1 MNIADLTNPDTNPLP
16 EEVRE
21 LVAALIE
28 GRVHSLLILAEI
40 TDESGEASIH
50 SMYELD
56 MDENISNEFAF
67 VGALGL
73 LHRQVQEEIDPPTFR
88 IQITGSPDDDDENI
102 E

>member
-1 MNIADLTNPDTNPLP
+1 MKLADLTNPDTNPLP

-40 TDESGEASIH
+40 TDDSGEASIH

-56 MDENISNEFAF
+56 MDENISNEYAF

-88 IQITGSPDDDDENI
+88 IHDDDTDDD
-102 E
+102 

>member
-1 MNIADLTNPDTNPLP
+1 MKLADLTNPDTNPLP

-40 TDESGEASIH
+40 TDDTGEASIH

-56 MDENISNEFAF
+56 MDENISNEYVF

-88 IQITGSPDDDDENI
+88 IQITGGSDDDEDL

>member
-1 MNIADLTNPDTNPLP
+1 MKLADLTNPDTNPLP

-40 TDESGEASIH
+40 TDDTGEASIH
-50 SMYELD
+50 SMYELN
-56 MDENISNEFAF
+56 MDENISNEYAF

-73 LHRQVQEEIDPPTFR
+73 LHRQVQEEINPPTFR
-88 IQITGSPDDDDENI
+88 IQITGGSDDDTDDD
-102 E
+102 

>member
-1 MNIADLTNPDTNPLP
+1 MKLADLTNPDTNPLP

-40 TDESGEASIH
+40 TDDTGEASIH

-56 MDENISNEFAF
+56 MDENISNEYAF

-88 IQITGSPDDDDENI
+88 IQITGGSNDDEDI